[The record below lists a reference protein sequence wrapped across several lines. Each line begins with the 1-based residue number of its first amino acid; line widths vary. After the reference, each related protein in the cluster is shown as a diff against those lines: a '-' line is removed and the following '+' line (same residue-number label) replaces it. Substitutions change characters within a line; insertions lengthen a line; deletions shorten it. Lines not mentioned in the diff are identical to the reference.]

1 MKRELRFPMVFFTC
15 ATLFRF
21 LLFFFYFQQTKNG
34 ISDVI
39 NVLVAIVCSVLL
51 LVMFGKAIYSAIIV
65 SLKSQGKV
73 LRAESSAK

>member
-1 MKRELRFPMVFFTC
+1 MTFSL
-15 ATLFRF
+15 
-21 LLFFFYFQQTKNG
+21 YFQQTKNG
-34 ISDVI
+34 IKDVI

-65 SLKSQGKV
+65 SRKSQGKV